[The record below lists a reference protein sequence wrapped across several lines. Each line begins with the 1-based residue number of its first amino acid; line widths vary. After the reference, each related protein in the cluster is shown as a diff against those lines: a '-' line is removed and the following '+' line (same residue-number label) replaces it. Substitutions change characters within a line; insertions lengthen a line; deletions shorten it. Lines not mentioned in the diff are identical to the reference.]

1 MINNSKTYLNH
12 SSFSLLKNW
21 SVQYLLK
28 ETFLYNENFNLFPIG
43 KFLIK
48 NRDKVLIENGKEYKR
63 VTVKINNKGVILRNI
78 EKGENIGTKQQ
89 YLIRSSQFIMSK
101 IDARN
106 GAFGLVPNNLNGAIV
121 TNDFPVFN
129 VDGKVINPEFLVLL
143 TGTKEFVKFA
153 QSCSSGTTNRQRI
166 NINLFL
172 NVKIPLPSLVE
183 QNRIVDAYNNKIN
196 LAEKQEEQASKKEQE
211 IEEYLFEALG
221 ITKQNQLIKNKKF
234 RMIHF
239 KDIDRWDVWI
249 NQELCI
255 SNKYKNTKLQSVV
268 INKPVYGA
276 NVKGVKKITETRYIR
291 ITDINE
297 TGSLNNAFVSPEF
310 IEEKFLLK
318 EDDFLIARSGN
329 TVGKTFLYKEKFGR
343 AIFAG
348 YLVKYNLDTTKVL
361 PEYILCFTKSYAYKK
376 WIESNQRISGQP
388 NINAQEFLQSPIVL
402 PPFKIQTEIVET
414 IDKMKAE
421 IRKLKVQTENNR
433 QQAIKDFEK
442 EIFC

>member
-172 NVKIPLPSLVE
+172 KEFIFCCLFLGFKIFFST
-183 QNRIVDAYNNKIN
+183 R
-196 LAEKQEEQASKKEQE
+196 
-211 IEEYLFEALG
+211 
-221 ITKQNQLIKNKKF
+221 
-234 RMIHF
+234 F
-239 KDIDRWDVWI
+239 K
-249 NQELCI
+249 
-255 SNKYKNTKLQSVV
+255 S
-268 INKPVYGA
+268 
-276 NVKGVKKITETRYIR
+276 
-291 ITDINE
+291 
-297 TGSLNNAFVSPEF
+297 TGSELRIKIS
-310 IEEKFLLK
+310 FLL
-318 EDDFLIARSGN
+318 IANSIFCGIPKWFS
-329 TVGKTFLYKEKFGR
+329 T
-343 AIFAG
+343 IFAI
-348 YLVKYNLDTTKVL
+348 LVR
-361 PEYILCFTKSYAYKK
+361 S
-376 WIESNQRISGQP
+376 
-388 NINAQEFLQSPIVL
+388 
-402 PPFKIQTEIVET
+402 
-414 IDKMKAE
+414 
-421 IRKLKVQTENNR
+421 
-433 QQAIKDFEK
+433 
-442 EIFC
+442 